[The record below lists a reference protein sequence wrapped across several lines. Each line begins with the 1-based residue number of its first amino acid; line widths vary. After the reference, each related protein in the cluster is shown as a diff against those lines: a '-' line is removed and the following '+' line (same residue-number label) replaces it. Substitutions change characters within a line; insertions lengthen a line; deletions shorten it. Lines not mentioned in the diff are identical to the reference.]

1 MPDLKKIKKLLSSK
15 KVIFQ
20 IVFWSVILLYYIS
33 SKWPLEKDKVFLFE
47 KMFFLVLVQILLTYF
62 TVVVLIPKLLS
73 RKNSINIQF
82 ALVSL
87 VLIYIV
93 YILYT
98 AIRCYYL
105 VPKYPE
111 VFSYRPPLIFQE
123 RITNGFAFL
132 NNIPSL
138 VFPTIIVI
146 IINYYR
152 QQKEVISLK
161 EQKKSSELEALK
173 NQLNPHFLFNTLNN
187 LYALSIKKSDKSPEV
202 IERLS
207 DILDYILYQCK
218 DKYVSIKGEVELLE
232 NYISLE
238 KLRYGKR
245 LDITFKHAVENDV
258 KTAPLLLL
266 TLTENA
272 FRHGVEEEIDT
283 ASVQIELIATTKEI
297 SFSLENSIPLIASSD
312 NTNNARESIGLK
324 NIEKQLN
331 LLYAPNDY
339 MLHFNKKNNVFKVEL
354 KLKSK

>member
-1 MPDLKKIKKLLSSK
+1 MINFKKAKQLLFNK
-15 KVIFQ
+15 IAMFQ
-20 IVFWSVILLYYIS
+20 VAFWVVILLYFIS
-33 SKWPLEKDKVFLFE
+33 SKWPFEKNKIFLFE
-47 KMFFLVLVQILLTYF
+47 KMFLLVLVQILLTY
-62 TVVVLIPKLLS
+62 VVIKVLIPRLLS
-73 RKNSINIQF
+73 KKIKIQF
-82 ALVSL
+82 IAVFIF
-87 VLIYIV
+87 LIYCA

-105 VPKYPE
+105 LPRYPE
-111 VFSYRPPLIFQE
+111 VFSYRPLLIFQE
-123 RITNGFAFL
+123 RISNGFAFL

-138 VFPTIIVI
+138 IFPTIIFMV
-146 IINYYR
+146 INYYR

-207 DILDYILYQCK
+207 DILDYILYKCN
-218 DKYVSIKGEVELLE
+218 DKYVSINGEVELLE

-245 LDITFKHAVENDV
+245 LHITFEHAIETDV
-258 KTAPLLLL
+258 KIAPLLLL

-272 FRHGVEEEIDT
+272 FKHGVEEEINVANIKIKLT
-283 ASVQIELIATTKEI
+283 AKAEEIYFNIENTIP
-297 SFSLENSIPLIASSD
+297 SIVSI
-312 NTNNARESIGLK
+312 NNLNDVRESIGLK

-331 LLYAPNDY
+331 LLYLPKNY
-339 MLHFNKKNNVFKVEL
+339 ILHFNKNNNIFGVTL

>member
-1 MPDLKKIKKLLSSK
+1 MLELKKINQLLFNKKT
-15 KVIFQ
+15 VFQ
-20 IVFWSVILLYYIS
+20 IVFWIVILLYYTS
-33 SKWPLEKDKVFLFE
+33 SKWPFEKDKVFLFE
-47 KMFFLVLVQILLTYF
+47 KMFLLVLVQILLTYI
-62 TVVVLIPKLLS
+62 VVSFLIPKLMS
-73 RKNSINIQF
+73 RKNSLQIVVVF
-82 ALVSL
+82 LA
-87 VLIYIV
+87 LIYIT
-93 YILYT
+93 YLLHT

-111 VFSYRPPLIFQE
+111 VFSYRPPLIFHE

-138 VFPTIIVI
+138 IFPTIIII

-152 QQKEVISLK
+152 QQKEVMSLK

-207 DILDYILYQCK
+207 DILDYILYKCR
-218 DKYVSIKGEVELLE
+218 DKYVNIHGEVALLE

-245 LDITFKHAVENDV
+245 LDITFNHTVENDV
-258 KTAPLLLL
+258 KIAPLLLL

-272 FRHGVEEEIDT
+272 FKHGVEEEINK
-283 ASVQIELIATTKEI
+283 ANIHIALKATTEEIYFTIENTIPSTICEENFIKE
-297 SFSLENSIPLIASSD
+297 
-312 NTNNARESIGLK
+312 RESIGLK
-324 NIEKQLN
+324 NIEKQLD

-339 MLHFNKKNNVFKVEL
+339 ILHFNKKDNVFGVVL

>member
-1 MPDLKKIKKLLSSK
+1 MSDLKEIKQSFFTK
-15 KVIFQ
+15 KAIFQ
-20 IVFWSVILLYYIS
+20 IVFWVVILLYYIS
-33 SKWPLEKDKVFLFE
+33 SKWPFEKDKVFLFE
-47 KMFFLVLVQILLTYF
+47 KMFSLILVQILLTYA
-62 TVVVLIPKLLS
+62 VVTFLVQNLLS
-73 RKNSINIQF
+73 KKRKIQF
-82 ALVSL
+82 IVLFTA
-87 VLIYIV
+87 LIYAV
-93 YILYT
+93 YVVYT

-111 VFSYRPPLIFQE
+111 VFSYRPPLLFQE

-146 IINYYR
+146 VINYYR

-161 EQKKSSELEALK
+161 EQKKSSELTALK

-207 DILDYILYQCK
+207 DILDYILYKCK
-218 DKYVSIKGEVELLE
+218 DKFVSIKGEIDLLE

-245 LDITFKHAVENDV
+245 LDIMFNYTVDKDV
-258 KTAPLLLL
+258 KIAPLLLL

-272 FRHGVEEEIDT
+272 FKHGVEEEINIASIKMKLT
-283 ASVQIELIATTKEI
+283 ATEEEIYFNIENTIPLNI
-297 SFSLENSIPLIASSD
+297 SNDSLEKE
-312 NTNNARESIGLK
+312 REAIGLK
-324 NIEKQLN
+324 NIEMQLN
-331 LLYAPNDY
+331 LLYLPSEY
-339 MLHFNKKNNVFKVEL
+339 ILLFNKKDKEFRVIL